1 MLGGVGRG
9 GGCSWGGGVGGWG
22 EREGW
27 IGGGGLRGG
36 VCSRVRGR
44 LSGRAEGG
52 VVPAGGLRF
61 TNWCVRRR
69 VVKKIE

>member
-1 MLGGVGRG
+1 MGWAEGRG
-9 GGCSWGGGVGGWG
+9 M
-22 EREGW
+22 
-27 IGGGGLRGG
+27 LRGG
-36 VCSRVRGR
+36 VCSRVQGR